1 MSHLEL
7 IIPFGIPPASL
18 AKDLLKELHTPAL
31 AKLLACSSKPA
42 VQEIDE
48 FSRALSH
55 EYWLAGQFPPEKSA
69 NSPAN
74 SWDLMQS
81 ASQTPSSGYWFLLQ
95 PVHIHIARDHL
106 VLTDQRRLHID
117 ETDARALFAV
127 AAESCAEMG
136 LTLLYGDAHTWF
148 LRADAWSGL
157 QTATVDAACGH
168 NIDIWMPKGEFER
181 VWRKLQNEIQML
193 WFTSDVNARREMQGK
208 KAINS
213 VWISRGANA
222 PNSAARKYLVVHDLT
237 NFLGNDT
244 CIISQQTILLDHLSE
259 AGLNN
264 DWGLW
269 LEQMHALEK
278 KCFAPL
284 LASMRNKQISSLD
297 IWTSDACRLVSFKL
311 STWSL
316 RKFWL
321 RPSLNH
327 LFSIS

>member
-31 AKLLACSSKPA
+31 AKLLACAGKPT

-81 ASQTPSSGYWFLLQ
+81 ASQTVSSGYWFLLQ

-117 ETDARALFAV
+117 EKDARTLFAV

-148 LRADAWSGL
+148 LRADAWSDL

-222 PNSAARKYLVVHDLT
+222 PDSARKQHLAVHDLT
-237 NFLGNDT
+237 DFTSNY
-244 CIISQQTILLDHLSE
+244 SAASSPQTILLDHLSE
-259 AGLNN
+259 AALNN
-264 DWGLW
+264 DWSLW
-269 LEQMHALEK
+269 LEQMQALEQN
-278 KCFAPL
+278 CFVPL
-284 LASMRNKQISSLD
+284 LASLKNKQISSLD
-297 IWTSDACRLVSFKL
+297 MLMGDAHKLATFKL
-311 STWSL
+311 NAWSI

-327 LFSIS
+327 LFSIP